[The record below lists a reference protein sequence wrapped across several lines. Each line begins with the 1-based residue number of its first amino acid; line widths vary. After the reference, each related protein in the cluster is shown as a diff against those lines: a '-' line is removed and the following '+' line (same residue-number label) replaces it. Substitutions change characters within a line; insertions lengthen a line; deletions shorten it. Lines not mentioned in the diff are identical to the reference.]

1 MNSPDLCLHS
11 NRKTPYSAAAP
22 TSSLSKNGSIHIRE
36 GAFPANSVFL
46 ERLKTDVDTEQL
58 ESEMKT
64 PTNHNKLANMFTS
77 HSVQDIPS
85 TYISTRKGS
94 VASSKGS
101 HGRSSNELHSRKTRP
116 HTAETPRNNKI
127 EAIFGDLSIRP
138 GVRSKEVENQF
149 NGFTWEG
156 SDAPSGESPSE
167 PSPDSPTDSTT
178 AHRTY
183 PHSHLGHGPPPS
195 GRINAAKGPS
205 IFKAKGPLATYGT
218 VRTARSRNPPTNPPS
233 MWPAAMSFAD
243 VLSEPT
249 PLSRSLGYAM
259 KINELSREDCG
270 LGAWIEAVL
279 NKNSM
284 SPLFS
289 PLFGCWIY
297 MFPRSLRHDFCRTS
311 TCGPDPLA
319 ICFWKFGHVRNDISY
334 ATGCLQGHRPD
345 TWWSGNSSE

>member
-1 MNSPDLCLHS
+1 MLWTLTSPDLCLHS
-11 NRKTPYSAAAP
+11 NRKASHSAAAP

-36 GAFPANSVFL
+36 GAFPADSVFL
-46 ERLKTDVDTEQL
+46 GRLKTDVDAEQL

-64 PTNHNKLANMFTS
+64 PTNHNKLATMFTS

-85 TYISTRKGS
+85 TYRSTRKGS

-116 HTAETPRNNKI
+116 HTAETPRNNKT
-127 EAIFGDLSIRP
+127 EAVFGDLSIRP
-138 GVRSKEVENQF
+138 NVRSKEVENQF
-149 NGFTWEG
+149 NGFTWDG
-156 SDAPSGESPSE
+156 SDAPSRESPSE
-167 PSPDSPTDSTT
+167 PSPDSPTDSTA

-195 GRINAAKGPS
+195 GRINAVKGS
-205 IFKAKGPLATYGT
+205 SAFKAKGLLATSGT
-218 VRTARSRNPPTNPPS
+218 VRTSRSRKAPNKQPS

-249 PLSRSLGYAM
+249 PLARSLGYAM

-270 LGAWIEAVL
+270 LSAWIDVVL

-284 SPLFS
+284 SSSF
-289 PLFGCWIY
+289 
-297 MFPRSLRHDFCRTS
+297 SLRSSIKF
-311 TCGPDPLA
+311 TC
-319 ICFWKFGHVRNDISY
+319 F
-334 ATGCLQGHRPD
+334 
-345 TWWSGNSSE
+345 

>member
-1 MNSPDLCLHS
+1 VLCSLTSPDLCLHS
-11 NRKTPYSAAAP
+11 NRKAPYSAAAP
-22 TSSLSKNGSIHIRE
+22 TSSLSKSGSIHIRE

-46 ERLKTDVDTEQL
+46 ERLKTDVDTDQL

-85 TYISTRKGS
+85 TYTSRKGS
-94 VASSKGS
+94 VSSSKGS

-116 HTAETPRNNKI
+116 HTAETPRSNRS
-127 EAIFGDLSIRP
+127 EAIFQDLSSRP
-138 GVRSKEVENQF
+138 SVRSKEVDNQF
-149 NGFTWEG
+149 NGFTREG
-156 SDAPSGESPSE
+156 SDAPSRESPSE
-167 PSPDSPTDSTT
+167 PSPDSPTDSMT

-183 PHSHLGHGPPPS
+183 SHSHLGHGPPPS
-195 GRINAAKGPS
+195 GRINAAKGRS
-205 IFKAKGPLATYGT
+205 AFKAKGPLTTYGT
-218 VRTARSRNPPTNPPS
+218 VRTARSRKAPTNPPS

-284 SPLFS
+284 SLLFS
-289 PLFGCWIY
+289 PLFKC
-297 MFPRSLRHDFCRTS
+297 
-311 TCGPDPLA
+311 
-319 ICFWKFGHVRNDISY
+319 
-334 ATGCLQGHRPD
+334 
-345 TWWSGNSSE
+345 